1 MTERLLSG
9 RERSEAEMVN
19 SMKAGVYYGIEDIR
33 YEEVPKPQISDDEY
47 LLKVRA
53 VAICG
58 SDLRTFL
65 HGHSKVVTPQILGHE
80 FAGDVV
86 EVGKNVKGV
95 SVGDRL
101 SVHPGIPCG
110 HCYYCQRGLQNHC
123 VDRPGIGTVLP
134 GAFAEYVKIPSKTIE
149 AGTVFHIP
157 EGKKYELAA
166 LGDPA
171 VSALHGEEELDV
183 RLGDTLCILGSGS
196 IGILHAMIARLK
208 GASTIILVNRSPERL
223 EKARQ
228 MGVADHYFC
237 LKTDGD
243 LREFVM
249 NVTDGMGANKVCVAN
264 TAKASAVQALEIA
277 AKGGT
282 VEYFAGF
289 PKDDPALGIDGNL
302 IHYRELK
309 VIGSFG
315 STPRQFQEAEK
326 LLVEER
332 IPAEKIITHR
342 LPLSKINEGFG
353 LMKRGECFKVILD
366 PTLD

>member
-1 MTERLLSG
+1 MG
-9 RERSEAEMVN
+9 EMMN
-19 SMKAGVYYGIEDIR
+19 AGVYHGIEDIR
-33 YEEVPKPQISDDEY
+33 YERVPKPVINEDEF

-58 SDLRTFL
+58 SDLRTYL
-65 HGHSKVVTPQILGHE
+65 HGHAKVKAPQILGHE

-86 EVGKNVKGV
+86 EVGANVEGV
-95 SVGDRL
+95 EFGERL

-110 HCYYCQRGLQNHC
+110 HCYYCQRGYQNLC

-134 GAFAEYVKIPSKTIE
+134 GAFAEYGKIPKKTIE

-208 GASTIILVNRSPERL
+208 GASKIILVNRSPDRL
-223 EKARQ
+223 EKAKD
-228 MGVADHYFC
+228 MGVADNYFC

-249 NVTDGMGANKVCVAN
+249 SVTGGMGANKVCVAN
-264 TAKASAVQALEIA
+264 TAKESAVQALTIA

-282 VEYFAGF
+282 VQFFAGF
-289 PKDDPALGIDGNL
+289 PKDDPALVVDGNL
-302 IHYRELK
+302 IHYQELH

-315 STPRQFQEAEK
+315 STPRQFQQAER
-326 LLVEER
+326 LLVDEL

-342 LPLSKINEGFG
+342 LPLSGINEGFD

-366 PTLD
+366 PTQD

>member
-1 MTERLLSG
+1 M
-9 RERSEAEMVN
+9 SETMN
-19 SMKAGVYYGIEDIR
+19 AGVFHGIEDIR
-33 YEEVPKPQISDDEY
+33 YERVPVPQIGSDEF

-58 SDLRTFL
+58 SDLRTYH
-65 HGHSKVVTPQILGHE
+65 HGHAKVKTPQILGHE

-86 EVGKNVKGV
+86 EIGANVEGV
-95 SVGDRL
+95 SVGDRV

-110 HCYYCQRGLQNHC
+110 HCYYCQRGLQNLC

-134 GAFAEYVKIPSKTIE
+134 GAFAEYVKVPKKTIE

-183 RLGDTLCILGSGS
+183 RLGDTLLILGSGS
-196 IGILHAMIARLK
+196 IGIMHAMIGRLK
-208 GASTIILVNRSPERL
+208 GASKIILVNRSPDRL
-223 EKARQ
+223 EKARA

-243 LREFVM
+243 LQEFVM
-249 NVTDGMGANKVCVAN
+249 SVTDGMGANKVCVAN
-264 TAKASAVQALEIA
+264 TAKASAVQALTVA

-282 VEYFAGF
+282 VEFFAGF
-289 PKDDPALGIDGNL
+289 PKDDPALGVDGNL
-302 IHYRELK
+302 IHYKELK

-315 STPRQFQEAEK
+315 STPRQFQQAEQ
-326 LLVEER
+326 LLVNEL
-332 IPAEKIITHR
+332 IPAEKLITHQ
-342 LPLSKINEGFG
+342 LPLSQINEGFA
-353 LMKRGECFKVILD
+353 LMVRGECFKVILD
-366 PTLD
+366 PTQA

>member
-1 MTERLLSG
+1 M
-9 RERSEAEMVN
+9 SETMN
-19 SMKAGVYYGIEDIR
+19 AGVFHGIEDIR
-33 YEEVPKPQISDDEY
+33 YERVPVPQIGPDEF

-58 SDLRTFL
+58 SDLRTYQ
-65 HGHSKVVTPQILGHE
+65 HGHAKVKTPQILGHE

-86 EVGKNVKGV
+86 EVGANVEGV
-95 SVGDRL
+95 SVGDRV

-110 HCYYCQRGLQNHC
+110 HCYYCQRGLQNLC

-134 GAFAEYVKIPSKTIE
+134 GAFSEYVKIPKKTIE

-183 RLGDTLCILGSGS
+183 RLGDTLLILGSGS
-196 IGILHAMIARLK
+196 IGIMHAMIGRLK
-208 GASTIILVNRSPERL
+208 GASKIILVNRSPDRL
-223 EKARQ
+223 EKARA

-243 LREFVM
+243 LQEFVM
-249 NVTDGMGANKVCVAN
+249 SVTDGMGANKVCVAN
-264 TAKASAVQALEIA
+264 TAKASAVQALTVA

-282 VEYFAGF
+282 VEFFAGF
-289 PKDDPALGIDGNL
+289 PKDDPALGVDGNL
-302 IHYRELK
+302 IHYKELK

-315 STPRQFQEAEK
+315 STPRQFQQAEQ
-326 LLVEER
+326 LLVNEL
-332 IPAEKIITHR
+332 IPAEKLITHR
-342 LPLSKINEGFG
+342 LPLSQINEGFG
-353 LMKRGECFKVILD
+353 LMVRGECFKVIID
-366 PTLD
+366 PTQA

>member
-1 MTERLLSG
+1 MSD
-9 RERSEAEMVN
+9 MMN
-19 SMKAGVYYGIEDIR
+19 AGVYYGVEDIR
-33 YEEVPKPQISDDEY
+33 FEHVPVPQIDDDEF
-47 LLKVRA
+47 LLRVRA

-58 SDLRTFL
+58 SDLRTYQ
-65 HGHSKVVTPQILGHE
+65 HGHAKVKTPQILGHE

-86 EVGKNVKGV
+86 EVGANVQGV
-95 SVGDRL
+95 SVGERV

-110 HCYYCQRGLQNHC
+110 HCFYCQRGYQNLC

-134 GAFAEYVKIPSKTIE
+134 GAFAEYVKIPKKTLE

-196 IGILHAMIARLK
+196 IGILHAMIGRLK
-208 GASTIILVNRSPERL
+208 GASKIILVNRSPERL
-223 EKARQ
+223 EKARE

-243 LREFVM
+243 LAKYVYSI
-249 NVTDGMGANKVCVAN
+249 TDGMGANKVCVAN
-264 TAKASAVQALEIA
+264 TSKASAVQALSIVS
-277 AKGGT
+277 KGGT
-282 VEYFAGF
+282 VEFFAGF
-289 PKDDPALGIDGNL
+289 PKDDPALGIDGNI
-302 IHYRELK
+302 IHYKEVK

-315 STPRQFQEAEK
+315 STPRQFQQAEQ
-326 LLVEER
+326 LLVNEL
-332 IPAEKIITHR
+332 IPAERLITHR
-342 LPLSKINEGFG
+342 LPLSQINEGFG
-353 LMKRGECFKVILD
+353 LMARGECFKVILD
-366 PTLD
+366 PTRQ

>member
-1 MTERLLSG
+1 M
-9 RERSEAEMVN
+9 SETMN
-19 SMKAGVYYGIEDIR
+19 AGVYYGIEDIR
-33 YEEVPKPQISDDEY
+33 YERVPVPKISDDEF

-58 SDLRTFL
+58 SDLRTYQ
-65 HGHSKVVTPQILGHE
+65 HGHAKVKTPQILGHE

-86 EVGKNVKGV
+86 KVGANVEGV
-95 SVGDRL
+95 SVGERL

-110 HCYYCQRGLQNHC
+110 HCYYCQRGLQNLC

-134 GAFAEYVKIPSKTIE
+134 GAFAEYVKIPKKTIE

-196 IGILHAMIARLK
+196 IGIMHAMIGRLK
-208 GASTIILVNRSPERL
+208 GASKIILVNRSPERL
-223 EKARQ
+223 EKARE
-228 MGVADHYFC
+228 MGVADYYFC

-243 LREFVM
+243 LQEFVM
-249 NVTDGMGANKVCVAN
+249 SVTDGMGANKVCVAN
-264 TAKASAVQALEIA
+264 TSKASAVQALTIA
-277 AKGGT
+277 SKGAT
-282 VEYFAGF
+282 VEFFAGF

-302 IHYRELK
+302 IHYKEIK

-315 STPRQFQEAEK
+315 STPRQFQQAEQ
-326 LLVEER
+326 LLVNEL
-332 IPAEKIITHR
+332 IPAEKLITHR
-342 LPLSKINEGFG
+342 LPLSQINEGFG
-353 LMKRGECFKVILD
+353 LIVRGECFKVMLD
-366 PTLD
+366 PTIQQ